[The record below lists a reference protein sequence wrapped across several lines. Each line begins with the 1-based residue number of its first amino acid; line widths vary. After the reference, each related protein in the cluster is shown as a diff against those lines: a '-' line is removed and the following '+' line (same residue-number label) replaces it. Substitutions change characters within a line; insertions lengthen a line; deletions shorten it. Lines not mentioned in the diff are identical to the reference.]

1 MMKERGYGI
10 NLDFRTK
17 FIMTLVIATVMISGT
32 FTTSYPEVSY
42 IIAAIPFLCLLIDG
56 YYGPALKS
64 FIILLVVIIGNK
76 YLLRYSGGVI
86 GSIFLAIT
94 GIGLQMLPGFMMGY
108 YSLIS
113 TGMSDLVQSMKRIKI
128 PDVLTIP
135 ISVMF
140 RFFNSIR
147 EDYRSIKDS
156 MKMRGL
162 TGKDFFKNPGRYFEY
177 RIVPLLMCALNAAD
191 DVSVS
196 AMTRGMAVGQER
208 SSISDARL
216 RVQDYVFMVMMFV
229 LLISYIYFTFGDGNV

>member
-1 MMKERGYGI
+1 MYEKGYGI

-32 FTTSYPEVSY
+32 FSTSYPVLSY
-42 IIAAIPFLCLLIDG
+42 IIAAIPFICLLLDG
-56 YYGPALKS
+56 HYSGAFKG
-64 FIILLVVIIGNK
+64 FLVLAVIIIGNM
-76 YLLRYSGGVI
+76 YLLKYSGGVI

-94 GIGLQMLPGFMMGY
+94 GIGIQMLPGVIMGY

-113 TGMSDLVQSMKRIKI
+113 TRMSDLVQSMKRVKI

-140 RFFNSIR
+140 RFFYSIR
-147 EDYRSIKDS
+147 EDYGCIKDS
-156 MKMRGL
+156 MEMRGL
-162 TGKDFFKNPGRYFEY
+162 TGKDFFKDPGRYFEY
-177 RIVPLLMCALNAAD
+177 RVVPLLMCALNAAD

-216 RVQDYVFMVMMFV
+216 RIKDYILIVMMAV
-229 LLISYIYFTFGDGNV
+229 LFIAYLYFTFGGKNA